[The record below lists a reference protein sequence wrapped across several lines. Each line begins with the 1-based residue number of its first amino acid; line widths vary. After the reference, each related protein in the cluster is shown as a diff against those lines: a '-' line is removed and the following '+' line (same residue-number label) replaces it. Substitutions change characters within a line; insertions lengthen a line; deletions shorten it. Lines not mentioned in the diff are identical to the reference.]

1 MHSAKKWLV
10 HLISTKSIS
19 IIIHM
24 PSSRPM
30 HFIFIWKTKDVQDK
44 VEKQF
49 EVFSINKINK
59 WYKTDKVIDY
69 WKWLG

>member
-1 MHSAKKWLV
+1 
-10 HLISTKSIS
+10 
-19 IIIHM
+19 M

-30 HFIFIWKTKDVQDK
+30 HFLFIWKTKDVQDK

-59 WYKTDKVIDY
+59 
-69 WKWLG
+69 